1 MVAGFTA
8 DGAAIRCVLD
18 ADEARLLMR
27 LLAELRAV
35 IESETPGDPVTER
48 LFPAAYEDRDDQAA
62 YQDLVGDQLRTE
74 KLEAIR
80 VIESVI
86 GAGPV
91 DMPVPASEIG
101 GWLPVL
107 SDLRLAIGAR
117 LDVDES
123 KMGDPIDP
131 NDPDAA
137 PMSILHWLGWM
148 QESLLDALRR
158 SEEPA

>member
-1 MVAGFTA
+1 MAGFAA
-8 DGAAIRCVLD
+8 DGGSIRCTLD
-18 ADEARLLMR
+18 GDEAALLARLLV
-27 LLAELRAV
+27 ELRAV
-35 IESETPGDPVTER
+35 IEEEVRGDPVTER

-80 VIESVI
+80 AVESVL
-86 GAGPV
+86 GPGPV
-91 DMPVPASEIG
+91 DVTVPASEIG

-107 SDLRLAIGAR
+107 TDLRLAIGAR

-123 KMGDPIDP
+123 KMGRPIDP
-131 NDPDAA
+131 DDPDAA